1 MINLRPYH
9 IQETK
14 SDWLPFFNVYR
25 VNYALLLDS
34 LRYPVIWSLDSVLNA
49 WIPAEV
55 SPDFVT
61 WVKTLP
67 YVFDQYALPK
77 GRLHQLKRAHLIEP
91 EGRKPLDQLRQEMQ
105 AYGAVKINQLLS
117 AEYCKDMLK
126 NYYWRN
132 DHLHERWQDLEGIK
146 RTSVNNIPLMRL
158 IHQATEG
165 LVNQL
170 VPEPMKTSYSF
181 MSCYEAG
188 TCLPAHTD
196 RPQCV
201 WNISFMLGSD
211 PEDVDLGTW
220 PLMVESQGQRHT
232 FDIRHG
238 DAVLYS
244 GVRDLHWRDY
254 IPAGINK
261 ALGVFLHYV
270 PVDFEGSLD

>member
-1 MINLRPYH
+1 MTNLRPYH
-9 IQETK
+9 IQETQR
-14 SDWLPFFNVYR
+14 DWMPFFNVPR
-25 VNYALLLDS
+25 VNYPELLES
-34 LRYPVIWSLDSVLNA
+34 LRYPVVWVLDSVLNA

-55 SPDFVT
+55 SPDFAK

-67 YVFDQYALPK
+67 YTFESEALPK
-77 GRLHQLKRAHLIEP
+77 GRLDQLKRAMLVEP
-91 EGRKPLDQLRQEMQ
+91 AGRKPVSQLKSEMI
-105 AYGAVKINQLLS
+105 AYGAVKISQLLP

-132 DHLHERWQDLEGIK
+132 NHLHERWRDLEGIK
-146 RTSVNNIPLMRL
+146 RTSVNNMHLMRL

-170 VPEPMKTSYSF
+170 VPDPMKTSYSF
-181 MSCYEAG
+181 TSCYEVG

-211 PEDVDLGTW
+211 PEDADLGAW
-220 PLMVESQGQRHT
+220 PLMVEANNQRHT
-232 FDIRHG
+232 FDLRHG

-254 IPAGINK
+254 MPGGINK

-270 PVDFEGSLD
+270 PVGFEGSLD